1 MIKVATLVVDVTPE
15 YPIHILGHSMRKEK
29 SKGAHDAIEFII
41 MSLIVD
47 EKRFLFITVDL
58 LGVDYEF
65 TGTVRKAISNQ
76 VKIDEDSIVISAT
89 HTHSA
94 PLINDRDSTKQYDEK
109 YRQFIIDKL
118 IHSSLSLIGK
128 EESVKKVI
136 CKCGK
141 SEGFYGNRDIK
152 DGYGDQNIYVV
163 NFYNNHEEV
172 ITSFV
177 NIACHSTVLSPVE
190 YQLSADLL
198 GAIRRE
204 LAKILK
210 ITPLVTN
217 GAAGDMSNRHYR
229 QANDFNELS
238 RVSKGIA
245 MQVQN
250 FNKEMELELEE
261 PTIDSFI
268 FTEET
273 EVNQEEVSQK
283 LNEMKEKLALSKTFE
298 ERKYLYSEIQDYE
311 EQLKQKKFILNFET
325 SIIDM
330 KDLQLVVLSCEI
342 SASLGK
348 KIRHNS
354 KAKLCIILGYSNGQ
368 TTYMVEKEMFEKGHG
383 GIVTK
388 LKKGVAEE
396 YINEILARIK

>member
-47 EKRFLFITVDL
+47 EKRFLFITADL

-118 IHSSLSLIGK
+118 IHSSLSLFGK
-128 EESVKKVI
+128 EERVKTVI
-136 CKCGK
+136 CKYGK

-172 ITSFV
+172 IASLV

-238 RVSKGIA
+238 RLSKGIV

-330 KDLQLVVLSCEI
+330 KDLQLVVLPCEI

-354 KAKLCIILGYSNGQ
+354 KANF
-368 TTYMVEKEMFEKGHG
+368 V
-383 GIVTK
+383 
-388 LKKGVAEE
+388 
-396 YINEILARIK
+396 